1 MSSAPS
7 RACGVDGATEP
18 MSWRRPSTKLPSG
31 TWQVAQD
38 RPAMPAKGR
47 LKTASP
53 RLAAALAPS
62 FKVPSRASSGAG
74 RKSNSFI

>member
-7 RACGVDGATEP
+7 LACGEDGATEP

-31 TWQVAQD
+31 TWHEAQD
-38 RPAMPAKGR
+38 RPAIAAKGR
-47 LKTASP
+47 LKIVSP
-53 RLAAALAPS
+53 RFAASLARS
-62 FKVPSRASSGAG
+62 FRVPSRASSGAG